1 MGVDMANNFGGKSF
15 VDYQKFLAQEQ
26 SPIQRTEEEA
36 ASDLRTKQL
45 MHRVTDNDELIRKA
59 LFLGMLDNGMLPGMN
74 GIAQVALM
82 RALR

>member
-1 MGVDMANNFGGKSF
+1 MEDKNKFGGKSF

-26 SPIQRTEEEA
+26 SPIQRNAEES
-36 ASDLRTKQL
+36 ASDLRTKTL
-45 MHRVTDNDELIRKA
+45 MHRITDNDELIRKA

-74 GIAQVALM
+74 GLAQVALL

>member
-1 MGVDMANNFGGKSF
+1 MNNFGGKSF
-15 VDYQKFLAQEQ
+15 VEYQKFLTQEQ
-26 SPIQRTEEEA
+26 SPIQRNEEET

-45 MHRVTDNDELIRKA
+45 MHRITDNDELIRKA
-59 LFLGMLDNGMLPGMN
+59 LFINMLDNQMLPGLS